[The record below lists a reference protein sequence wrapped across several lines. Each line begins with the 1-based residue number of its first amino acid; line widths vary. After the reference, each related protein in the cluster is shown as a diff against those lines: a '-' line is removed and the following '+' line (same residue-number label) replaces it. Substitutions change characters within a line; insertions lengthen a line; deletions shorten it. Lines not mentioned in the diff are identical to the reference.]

1 MKAWGEVHCLSPKT
15 NRYKIYLNFKK
26 LMQENANYVVVEA
39 DKNSVVNFYSTKTPQ
54 SLAWAKECSRQ
65 MKSMS
70 GKEYNVL
77 VKIDG
82 QKELLE
88 VKDYEHTLGGK
99 TN

>member
-1 MKAWGEVHCLSPKT
+1 MS
-15 NRYKIYLNFKK
+15 
-26 LMQENANYVVVEA
+26 ENANYVVVEKGET
-39 DKNSVVNFYSTKTPQ
+39 DIVNFYSTELPQ
-54 SLAWAKECSRQ
+54 SLAWAKECARQ

-88 VKDYEHTLGGK
+88 VKDYEHTLGGE

>member
-1 MKAWGEVHCLSPKT
+1 
-15 NRYKIYLNFKK
+15 
-26 LMQENANYVVVEA
+26 MQVNANYVVVEA
-39 DKNSVVNFYSTKTPQ
+39 DRNNVVNFYSTKTPQ

-82 QKELLE
+82 QKELLK
-88 VKDYEHTLGGK
+88 VKDYENTLGGK
-99 TN
+99 SDS

>member
-1 MKAWGEVHCLSPKT
+1 
-15 NRYKIYLNFKK
+15 
-26 LMQENANYVVVEA
+26 MQENANYVVVEA
-39 DKNSVVNFYSTKTPQ
+39 DKNNVVNFYSTKTPQ

-88 VKDYEHTLGGK
+88 VKDYEHTLGRE

>member
-1 MKAWGEVHCLSPKT
+1 
-15 NRYKIYLNFKK
+15 
-26 LMQENANYVVVEA
+26 MQVNANYVVVESGNA
-39 DKNSVVNFYSTKTPQ
+39 NEINFYSTKLPQ

-77 VKIDG
+77 VKVDG

-88 VKDYEHTLGGK
+88 VKDYENTLGRK
-99 TN
+99 TDS

>member
-1 MKAWGEVHCLSPKT
+1 
-15 NRYKIYLNFKK
+15 
-26 LMQENANYVVVEA
+26 MQVNANYVVVEK
-39 DKNSVVNFYSTKTPQ
+39 DGRNEVNFYSTKTLQ

-70 GKEYNVL
+70 GKDYEVL

-82 QKELLE
+82 QQELIE

-99 TN
+99 

>member
-1 MKAWGEVHCLSPKT
+1 M
-15 NRYKIYLNFKK
+15 R
-26 LMQENANYVVVEA
+26 NANYVVVE
-39 DKNSVVNFYSTKTPQ
+39 KGKTNEVNFYSTQLPQ

-70 GKEYNVL
+70 GKEYEVL

-82 QKELLE
+82 QQELIE
-88 VKDYEHTLGGK
+88 VKDYEHTLGRE